1 MKKIINIVLY
11 LLSIVFLVMTLI
23 QNPYFNDLY
32 NKKEITSNKTFEKY
46 YNKQRFVCI
55 DLKDSKM
62 TRFKEEKTDS
72 IVYVSSYGKTNFI
85 SILTKG
91 TTLSDKVCGII
102 KNSDDMS
109 KELTTSIEEEND
121 IKLTSR
127 YFTNY
132 NLKKEKLPYNILGI
146 SLVVLI
152 VFFILGIIAN
162 IISLIRKEF

>member
-1 MKKIINIVLY
+1 MKRIINIVLY
-11 LLSIVFLVMTLI
+11 ILCIVFLVFTVI
-23 QNPYFNDLY
+23 KNPYISDLY
-32 NKKEITSNKTFEKY
+32 NKIEITNTKTFEKY
-46 YNKQRFVCI
+46 FNKQKFICI

-121 IKLTSR
+121 FKLTSR